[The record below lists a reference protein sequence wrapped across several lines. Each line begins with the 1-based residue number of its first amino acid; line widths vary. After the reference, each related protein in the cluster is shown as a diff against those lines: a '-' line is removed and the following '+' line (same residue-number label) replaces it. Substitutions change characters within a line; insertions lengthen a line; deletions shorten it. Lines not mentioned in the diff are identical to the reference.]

1 MKKRWI
7 LLVLA
12 PLLLMALIWNIKIS
26 RLEISGN
33 SLYTNEEIEQLVFP
47 TKMSRNTL
55 FCFINTMRG
64 KKESI
69 PFVQDYSV
77 SLLNPF
83 KAEVIIYEKSI
94 IGYVPYLGSNMYFD
108 KDGVVVESSEKL
120 LKRIPMV
127 QGLSFKSVVL
137 YKQLPVSE
145 EKVFSYI
152 LKLTQLI
159 STYGLEVDLIKLNT
173 QRDTVLMIGE
183 IEVVLGDSNH
193 TDAKVA
199 ELHDI
204 LPNIEGMRGTL
215 YLDSYTALDGNK
227 MYTFKKK

>member
-1 MKKRWI
+1 MKKKWIFFI
-7 LLVLA
+7 LLPIFLMG
-12 PLLLMALIWNIKIS
+12 LLWSIKIS
-26 RLEISGN
+26 KLEISGN
-33 SLYTNEEIEQLVFP
+33 SLYTDEEIEQLVFP
-47 TKMSRNTL
+47 NKMSRNTL
-55 FCFINTMRG
+55 YCFINTMRG

-83 KAEVIIYEKSI
+83 KAEIIIYEKSI

-120 LKRIPMV
+120 LKGIPMV

-159 STYGLEVDLIKLNT
+159 SAYGIEVDLIKLNT
-173 QRDTVLMIGE
+173 QRDTVLMIGD
-183 IEVVLGDSNH
+183 IEVVLGDYSH
-193 TDAKVA
+193 TDAKIA

-204 LPNIEGMRGTL
+204 LPNIQGLQGTL